1 MKRRLF
7 HCMLA
12 VLLGFALSVLLLWS
26 GTAIPVW
33 ANPDT
38 R

>member
-1 MKRRLF
+1 MRKRLF

-12 VLLGFALSVLLLWS
+12 VLLGLALAALLLWA